1 MNWHDWYEQF
11 DYAAWVHPDYGA
23 VGTPVTFDGVVALLK
38 KTRQRGQLYFIG
50 NGGSAA
56 IASHMAIDFFNKGKF
71 AARCFND
78 AAALTC
84 IANDYGYKSVF
95 DMQVARVI
103 KKGDVLVAVSSS
115 GESDNILRAAKT
127 AKMVTDVVT
136 LTGFKYG
143 NRLQQMGTYNFHV
156 PSTNYGI
163 VETAHLGL
171 LHALLEAVSE

>member
-1 MNWHDWYEQF
+1 MIPPGYLRAFAF
-11 DYAAWVHPDYGA
+11 DHFGECPLDE
-23 VGTPVTFDGVVALLK
+23 VALMLK
-38 KTRQRGQLYFIG
+38 NARQRGQLIFIG

-56 IASHMAIDFFNKGKF
+56 IASHMATDFFNKGKF

-78 AAALTC
+78 LAALTC
-84 IANDYGYKSVF
+84 LANDYGYKSVF
-95 DMQVARVI
+95 DMQVARVV
-103 KKGDVLVAVSSS
+103 KHGDVLVAISSS
-115 GESDNILRAAKT
+115 GESDNILCAAKT

-136 LTGFKYG
+136 LTGFKDD
-143 NRLQQMGTYNFHV
+143 NRLRQMGTYNFHV